1 MKTYKEFMD
10 ESSLKFKKKFIKLVE
25 PTAKAD
31 AIEAQYKGNKPAQD
45 KADRSL
51 NLVSKV
57 RNRMLGLHKP
67 VYESV
72 ESDLQQLDNHVT
84 NTMPDNKNIT
94 KMHDMI
100 HNISKTHG
108 VSANKLYDNIKDN
121 SAVHQKYRDAATE

>member
-1 MKTYKEFMD
+1 MKTYKEFMG
-10 ESSLKFKKKFIKLVE
+10 ESSLKLKKKFIKLVE
-25 PTAKAD
+25 PAAKAD

-72 ESDLQQLDNHVT
+72 ESDLQQLDNHVV
-84 NTMPDNKNIT
+84 NTMPDSENIT

-108 VSANKLYDNIKDN
+108 VSANKLYNDIKDN
-121 SAVHQKYRDAATE
+121 SVVHQKYRDAATE